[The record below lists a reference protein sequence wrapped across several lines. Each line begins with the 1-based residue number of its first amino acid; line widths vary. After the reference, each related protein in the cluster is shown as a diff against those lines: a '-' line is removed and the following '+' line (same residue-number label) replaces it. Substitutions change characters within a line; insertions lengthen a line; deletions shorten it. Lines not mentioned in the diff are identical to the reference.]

1 MNVDSWASVGLD
13 FTVADGVS
21 HLTLNRPERRNAVTP
36 ELRNALLE
44 ALAET
49 RDDPEIR
56 AVLVT
61 GNGAAFCSGADISR
75 RDWNQIPQDRY
86 RGTQGNVAREDGRRH
101 GWWRVIKAVWENEK
115 PFVAAVNGPAYG
127 FGCNFALACDIVIA
141 GESAQF
147 SEVFV
152 KRGLPVEAGGAYL
165 MSRFL
170 SPARAKEM
178 ALFGEP
184 VDGRRAEQWGLA
196 NRCVPDDQLATVALD
211 FARRLAAL
219 PSIAVGHIKGQVND
233 AYESSFE
240 QVWKNEV
247 TLMGLGIGSD
257 FAEARAAF
265 DERREPR
272 FTGR

>member
-1 MNVDSWASVGLD
+1 MSVQSWASAGLE
-13 FTVADGVS
+13 FTVEANVA
-21 HLTLNRPERRNAVTP
+21 HLRLNRPERRNAVTKQ
-36 ELRNALLE
+36 LRHAIIE
-44 ALAET
+44 AVAET
-49 RDDPEIR
+49 RDDPGIR
-56 AVLVT
+56 AVLVS
-61 GNGAAFCSGADISR
+61 GNGPSFCSGADISS
-75 RDWNQIPQDRY
+75 RDWNEIPADRY
-86 RGTQGNVAREDGRRH
+86 RGSAGNVVREDGRRY
-101 GWWRVIKAVWENEK
+101 GWWRVIKDVWENEK
-115 PFVAAVNGPAYG
+115 PFVAAVNGAAYG

-178 ALFGEP
+178 ALLGEP
-184 VDGRRAEQWGLA
+184 VDGRRAEAWGLA
-196 NRCVPDDQLATVALD
+196 NRCVPDEDLAAVSLD

-219 PSIAVGHIKGQVND
+219 PTIGVGHIKGQVND

-240 QVWKNEV
+240 QVWKHEV
-247 TLMGLGIGSD
+247 TIMGLGIGSD
-257 FAEARAAF
+257 HDEAVASFA
-265 DERREPR
+265 ERREPH